1 MKNIKFFFL
10 LLIFFGIFLTCE
22 NPEEPDTTPPVVSI
36 QSPISGAKVSEI
48 VKIVVSASDNKGIEK
63 VEFYIDDSLYYSDF
77 QEPYEY
83 YWNTCLNDDNSEHI
97 VKVKAYDESENFT
110 LSQPILLIVDNIS
123 SYPNA
128 IRIDSIMFE
137 NGKFTIIW
145 NKSIDNDFQSYKL
158 EKSLQNIPEEYD
170 AIYMTNEINDTVFI
184 DTNVN
189 PLIFQYYRITVTD
202 TVGLITIGEIK
213 SSSLDPVPRPVNVV
227 SVTYSFDEMIIEWEE
242 SSDLD
247 FNNYK
252 LLYSEN
258 ENGSKDTLIT
268 YFNRSV
274 KSHTLTEFDP
284 THENWF
290 WISVTD
296 TLGQSTIG
304 AGLTNIIEN
313 PPFPSFLDNIT
324 YSNNSFYIKWSKN
337 KENDFL
343 KYTLYESSNEDMNG
357 KTIIYQSEYI
367 QNTTFVING
376 ISDRERRYYQIVVS
390 DFFSLETVSTVECGS
405 SFPKIVYISE
415 SLKLFKMDEDG
426 FQQTSLGNYH
436 GDLYSPQFNPDG
448 SKILFVI
455 KDHCGYSICII
466 NIDGSSPIMLTKCA
480 REYFP
485 MSPPQFS
492 PDGTKITFISDKDG
506 DYDIYIM
513 NVDGSDRLKLTNNN
527 HWDFSPRFSPD
538 GLKIVFVIFQ
548 DIYTM
553 DLNGSNLNN
562 LTKSESNDDRY
573 PRFTP
578 DGLKIL
584 FTSYREGNCNIY
596 IMDADGSN
604 QTKLTKND
612 SQLELFP
619 QLSPDGTYILYT
631 SFTIKQSHP
640 YIFENYEINIMDI
653 DGSNLNRL
661 TSENV
666 NCDFSPQFSPDGSK
680 VFYTSRR
687 DGDYEIYV
695 MEADG
700 SNKTNLTNNHHRQDK
715 FPQFQPRQ

>member
-1 MKNIKFFFL
+1 M
-10 LLIFFGIFLTCE
+10 
-22 NPEEPDTTPPVVSI
+22 
-36 QSPISGAKVSEI
+36 
-48 VKIVVSASDNKGIEK
+48 
-63 VEFYIDDSLYYSDF
+63 
-77 QEPYEY
+77 
-83 YWNTCLNDDNSEHI
+83 
-97 VKVKAYDESENFT
+97 
-110 LSQPILLIVDNIS
+110 
-123 SYPNA
+123 
-128 IRIDSIMFE
+128 
-137 NGKFTIIW
+137 
-145 NKSIDNDFQSYKL
+145 SYKL
-158 EKSLQNIPEEYD
+158 EKSLQNTMEDYD
-170 AIYMTNEINDTVFI
+170 VIYMTNEINDTVFI
-184 DTNVN
+184 DTDVN
-189 PLIFQYYRITVTD
+189 PLIFQYYRITVSD
-202 TVGLITIGEIK
+202 TIGLITTGQIK
-213 SSSLDPVPRPVNVV
+213 SSSLDPAPHPVNVL
-227 SVTYSFDEMIIEWEE
+227 SVTYSLDKMVVEWEE
-242 SSDLD
+242 SFDSD
-247 FNNYK
+247 FKNYK
-252 LLYSEN
+252 LLYSFIEYGN
-258 ENGSKDTLIT
+258 KDTIVT
-268 YFNRSV
+268 YFDRLV

-304 AGLTNIIEN
+304 TGLTNLIEN
-313 PPFPSFLDNIT
+313 PPLPSFLYNIT
-324 YSNNSFYIKWSKN
+324 YNNNSFFIKWSKN
-337 KENDFL
+337 KESDFL
-343 KYTLYESSNEDMNG
+343 KYTLYESSNEDMSG
-357 KTIIYQSEYI
+357 QSIIYQSEYI
-367 QNTTFVING
+367 QDTTFAVNG
-376 ISDRERRYYQIVVS
+376 INDRERRYYQIVVR
-390 DFFSLETVSTVECGS
+390 DIFSLETVSTVECGS

-415 SLKLFKMDEDG
+415 SSTFGLFKMDEDG
-426 FQQTSLGNYH
+426 FQQTSLGNYT
-436 GDLYSPQFNPDG
+436 GKLYSPQFNPDG

-455 KDHCGYSICII
+455 KEDCGYSICII

-480 REYFP
+480 REYFS

-538 GLKIVFVIFQ
+538 GIKIVFVTLQ

-562 LTKSESNDDRY
+562 LTKNESNDDRY

-604 QTKLTKND
+604 QTKLTNND

-619 QLSPDGTYILYT
+619 QLSPDGTYIIYT

-653 DGSNLNRL
+653 NGSNLNKL

-680 VFYTSRR
+680 VFYTSHR
-687 DGDYEIYV
+687 DGNYEIYV
-695 MEADG
+695 MDVDG
-700 SNKTNLTNNHHRQDK
+700 SNKTNLTNNYREDK
-715 FPQFQPRQ
+715 FPQFQPNK